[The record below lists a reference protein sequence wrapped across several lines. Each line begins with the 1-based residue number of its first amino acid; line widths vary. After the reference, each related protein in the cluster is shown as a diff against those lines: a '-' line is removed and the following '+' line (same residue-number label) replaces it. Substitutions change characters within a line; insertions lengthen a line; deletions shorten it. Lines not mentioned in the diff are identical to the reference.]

1 MTNLFRLLS
10 FLLLIPAAVLPC
22 RADDPAPKPTPHT
35 YVIVH
40 GATGGGWDWKIVDRL
55 LTAAGHTV
63 YRPTLTGLGERVH
76 LASADIN
83 LTTHIND
90 IVNVIL
96 FEDLH
101 DVVLA
106 GHSYGGMVITGVM
119 DRIPERISRV
129 IFLDAAVPDD
139 GKSAIDMFG
148 ALPPGHK
155 VVDGQI
161 QFSWLKPDAPA
172 PRDVPQSYKTF
183 TEPVSYKN
191 PAAMKL
197 PVTYVA
203 FVPEGENAKK
213 REENDRSWQR
223 ARARGW
229 TIRILASDHV
239 AERSHPKELAAL
251 LQATLQ
257 DRNQP

>member
-1 MTNLFRLLS
+1 MRTSFRLLP
-10 FLLLIPAAVLPC
+10 FLLLALLPGHAAE
-22 RADDPAPKPTPHT
+22 PAPKATPHT

-63 YRPTLTGLGERVH
+63 YRPTLTGLGERFH

-148 ALPPGHK
+148 ALPPEHK

-191 PAAMKL
+191 PAAKKL

-203 FVPEGENAKK
+203 FVPAGENAQK
-213 REENDRSWQR
+213 REEHDRSWQR
-223 ARARGW
+223 AKARGW
-229 TIRILASDHV
+229 TIRTLESDHV

-251 LQATLQ
+251 LQDALQ